1 MLCGEQG
8 EREMQ
13 EAGKSDEAAEVTQA
27 KHDS

>member
-1 MLCGEQG
+1 MLCEQG
-8 EREMQ
+8 GREMQ

>member
-8 EREMQ
+8 GREMQ